1 MQEFANADVLGHAL
15 SLMYPSLSSII
26 VIVALFCQCSDHLVW
41 FLKDGMDQL
50 LVKILELLFFCQQL
64 ARTHCSFVRNNYLL
78 VFIKL
83 KLQPT

>member
-15 SLMYPSLSSII
+15 SLMYPSLSSI
-26 VIVALFCQCSDHLVW
+26 SDHLVW